1 MWYPITPEHSDIAM
15 EFAHETVDKTFDR
28 MEYGSGGIEERL
40 FNIYIGKIGEQIVHP
55 YLQNELKLNITQDNN
70 VGRPDLF
77 DFKIEFLDRQITGDV
92 KSFYIMRKFGYDI
105 RTPERIKREGSALVP
120 VDQFDKRRK
129 DLYIFT
135 MILADE
141 VREKGYRQLSTTSS
155 GICVMRWATATDI
168 DAWKRI
174 PKGEKIFPYRTRI
187 NNYGQKISECK
198 PMEDFL
204 DYLNLPP
211 F

>member
-1 MWYPITPEHSDIAM
+1 
-15 EFAHETVDKTFDR
+15 
-28 MEYGSGGIEERL
+28 
-40 FNIYIGKIGEQIVHP
+40 
-55 YLQNELKLNITQDNN
+55 
-70 VGRPDLF
+70 
-77 DFKIEFLDRQITGDV
+77 
-92 KSFYIMRKFGYDI
+92 
-105 RTPERIKREGSALVP
+105 
-120 VDQFDKRRK
+120 
-129 DLYIFT
+129 